1 MAQLGLVRRMYVT
14 VAGRNMLKGRCS
26 TRGTL
31 LAIVVG
37 LVTTCGA
44 AWGSTLSAD
53 RNDAAEAEVKALEL
67 HLAKLLVA
75 HNFDE
80 YEKYLSTDYSRI
92 SPTGTVE
99 SREQVMKS
107 FRASPPGGAM
117 EPTELEV
124 KVYGDTAI
132 LTGKLAVT
140 TGGTVRHSRFRKV
153 FIRRGGQ
160 WLLVSLQG
168 VTLSDAR

>member
-1 MAQLGLVRRMYVT
+1 MYVT
-14 VAGRNMLKGRCS
+14 VAGRNILKGRCS

>member
-1 MAQLGLVRRMYVT
+1 MM
-14 VAGRNMLKGRCS
+14 KGRRPI
-26 TRGTL
+26 RGTL
-31 LAIVVG
+31 LAIVIG
-37 LVTTCGA
+37 LVTTGGA
-44 AWGSTLSAD
+44 AWGGTLSAD
-53 RNDAAEAEVKALEL
+53 RKDAAEAEVKALEL

-107 FRASPPGGAM
+107 FPASAPDGAM

-140 TGGTVRHSRFRKV
+140 AAGTVRLGRFRKV
-153 FIRRGGQ
+153 FIHRGGQ
-160 WLLVSLQG
+160 WFLASLQG
-168 VTLSDAR
+168 VTLPDAR

>member
-1 MAQLGLVRRMYVT
+1 MT
-14 VAGRNMLKGRCS
+14 S
-26 TRGTL
+26 
-31 LAIVVG
+31 
-37 LVTTCGA
+37 CGA
-44 AWGSTLSAD
+44 AWGGTLSAD
-53 RNDAAEAEVKALEL
+53 RNDAAEAEIKALEL
-67 HLAKLLVA
+67 HLAELLVA

-92 SPTGTVE
+92 SPNGTIE
-99 SREQVMKS
+99 SREQVIKN
-107 FRASPPGGAM
+107 FRASPPDGAM

-140 TGGTVRHSRFRKV
+140 TAGAVSHGRFRKV

-160 WLLVSLQG
+160 WFLVSLQG
-168 VTLSDAR
+168 VILPDAK

>member
-1 MAQLGLVRRMYVT
+1 M
-14 VAGRNMLKGRCS
+14 NK
-26 TRGTL
+26 TL

-37 LVTTCGA
+37 LMTTCGA
-44 AWGSTLSAD
+44 AWGATLSAD

-75 HNFDE
+75 HNFDA
-80 YEKYLSTDYSRI
+80 YKKYLSTDYSRI
-92 SPTGTVE
+92 GPTGTVE

-107 FRASPPGGAM
+107 FRASPPDEGM
-117 EPTELEV
+117 EPTEIEV

-132 LTGKLAVT
+132 LTGKLALT
-140 TGGTVRHSRFRKV
+140 KAGAVRHARFRKV

-160 WLLVSLQG
+160 WFLVSLQG
-168 VTLSDAR
+168 VTLPDAS

>member
-1 MAQLGLVRRMYVT
+1 M
-14 VAGRNMLKGRCS
+14 NK
-26 TRGTL
+26 TL

-44 AWGSTLSAD
+44 AWGGATLSAD

-75 HNFDE
+75 HNFDA

-107 FRASPPGGAM
+107 FQASPPGGAM

-124 KVYGDTAI
+124 TVYGDTAI

-140 TGGTVRHSRFRKV
+140 TAGTVRHGRFRKV

-160 WLLVSLQG
+160 WFLVSLQG
-168 VTLSDAR
+168 VTLPNAR

>member
-1 MAQLGLVRRMYVT
+1 M
-14 VAGRNMLKGRCS
+14 
-26 TRGTL
+26 RGTL
-31 LAIVVG
+31 LAIVIG
-37 LVTTCGA
+37 LGTTCGA
-44 AWGSTLSAD
+44 AWGDTLSAD

-92 SPTGTVE
+92 SPNGTVE
-99 SREQVMKS
+99 SREEVMKS
-107 FRASPPGGAM
+107 FRASPPDGAM

-124 KVYGDTAI
+124 KLYGDTAI

-140 TGGTVRHSRFRKV
+140 TAGAVRHGRFRKV
-153 FIRRGGQ
+153 FIHRGGQ
-160 WLLVSLQG
+160 WFLASLQG
-168 VTLSDAR
+168 VALTDGR

>member
-1 MAQLGLVRRMYVT
+1 M
-14 VAGRNMLKGRCS
+14 NK
-26 TRGTL
+26 TL

-44 AWGSTLSAD
+44 AWGGATLSAD

-75 HNFDE
+75 HNFDA
-80 YEKYLSTDYSRI
+80 YEKYLSTGYSRI

-107 FRASPPGGAM
+107 FQASPPGGAM

-124 KVYGDTAI
+124 TVSGATAI

-140 TGGTVRHSRFRKV
+140 TAGTVRHGRFRKV

-160 WLLVSLQG
+160 WFLVSLQG
-168 VTLSDAR
+168 VTLPNAR